1 MVFPPTNVVHPW
13 CPRFILRD
21 SSFCSFGSRFSCL
34 PSCFLVLF
42 SWVFYN
48 SENWPWTL
56 SNLLGILW
64 LVQQGN
70 PESEKFLLVDS
81 RIREN
86 FTCGL
91 WNTAQGI
98 RNLTNDWNQKSR
110 FHRQRLES
118 STWNTNS
125 TGVESRIQDCL
136 GFSYIWRTTVLC
148 APSDKM
154 DSKANLITN
163 VMCHNWIALNKIFY
177 FISFRIM
184 AFFFLTLHIW
194 H

>member
-1 MVFPPTNVVHPW
+1 MATSLISELLWTFAHSFTFINHLSTTRTCGLSPTNVVHPW

-34 PSCFLVLF
+34 PSCSLVLF

-91 WNTAQGI
+91 RNTTQGI
-98 RNLTNDWNQKSR
+98 RNLTNDWNPKSR

-125 TGVESRIQDCL
+125 TAWNPE
-136 GFSYIWRTTVLC
+136 FKTVL
-148 APSDKM
+148 
-154 DSKANLITN
+154 DSLIFANN
-163 VMCHNWIALNKIFY
+163 
-177 FISFRIM
+177 SFVCSK
-184 AFFFLTLHIW
+184 W
-194 H
+194 QNG